1 MKAGILP
8 DSAFPTNSSHP
19 RIPVSSLL
27 CANDP
32 VRSVERSVEST
43 LDELEQT
50 SALQPVNRLQ
60 LEDLLNPV
68 SERQVVEDATDEEIF
83 HMVMKRRMAE
93 EDIEVV
99 GGQ

>member
-1 MKAGILP
+1 M
-8 DSAFPTNSSHP
+8 
-19 RIPVSSLL
+19 
-27 CANDP
+27 
-32 VRSVERSVEST
+32 EST